1 MTELKP
7 ELLQMVDDGRM
18 GLRTAVELSYLEHR
32 QKDVYDCIEKDEV
45 IPTHAQAIRLRRLF
59 EKGDLTPRDIHAIM
73 VENKP
78 NQIERISLR
87 EDRFGKLIPKTLGK
101 REREDYIEDALRYYA
116 RYLERKS
123 RGQER

>member
-1 MTELKP
+1 
-7 ELLQMVDDGRM
+7 MVDDGRM

-59 EKGDLTPRDIHAIM
+59 ENGDLTPRDIHAIM